1 MDSTAIQNRLLA
13 APIAALLGPL
23 IEQKLGVKLTD
34 EQLIGLI
41 AAAPVIYHALAAF
54 GQKCAIA
61 FVLYFPPRNPQQGP
75 TAPKVTP

>member
-41 AAAPVIYHALAAF
+41 AAAPIIYHALAAF
-54 GQKCAIA
+54 GQKCAAA
-61 FVLYFPPRNPQQGP
+61 FVLYFPPPIPPTQPVNP
-75 TAPKVTP
+75 AKE